1 MGVPSNLGRFAV
13 REQTAWGT
21 ARGASDMTNAYFV
34 ECTMT
39 VPTPVQESIQA
50 DVMRA
55 DHFAT
60 TRVAG
65 GKGPVEISLS
75 MPLHGFSTATPSGTP
90 TEHPD
95 AVLLKSCLGS
105 AEVGGYHGSDLSGG
119 SAGVLNL
126 DDGTATVDD
135 VGRALLVPISGG
147 HSVGWVSAMAHGSDP
162 DTYTLIRDLS
172 AAPSS
177 SGAILGSNSVVL
189 DKTQPTPLTLQFL
202 GSTAN
207 VSYVYSD
214 AVVTSATITLN
225 AREQPTLEVTLRA
238 ASWSE
243 ESGTK
248 AGAPSAEA
256 LANRPQL
263 PVVLGDNGARVVN
276 SSGALACGQLSIAMT
291 SEVVDEINY
300 SGQGISRFVVTKR
313 SVAVTTVTPATSGSP
328 SAGALDNPASLGTPG
343 ASVGAIQVDANTTP
357 GRSFSAL
364 IAAGQLQELQAIGDS
379 GGIVAITTVVE
390 PAQYTGD
397 SSSFGTVSSP
407 GNTPFRLAF
416 L

>member
-13 REQTAWGT
+13 REQSAWGT
-21 ARGASDMTNAYFV
+21 EQTTFTNAHFI
-34 ECTMT
+34 ECTMS

-60 TRVAG
+60 TRLAG

-75 MPLHGFSTATPSGTP
+75 MPLHGFSSSTPSGNP
-90 TEHPD
+90 SEHPD
-95 AVLLKSCLGS
+95 ALLLRSVLGS
-105 AEVGGYHGSDLSGG
+105 AEQGGYHASDLAGG
-119 SAGVLNL
+119 SASTLNL
-126 DDGTATVDD
+126 TNGTAVVAD
-135 VGRALLVPISGG
+135 VGRALLVPLASG
-147 HSVGWVSAMAHGSDP
+147 HSVGWVSAMADGGDP
-162 DTYTLIRDLS
+162 DTYGLIRDLS
-172 AAPSS
+172 AAPHS
-177 SGAILGSNSVVL
+177 SGAILGSNSIAL
-189 DKTQPTPLTLQFL
+189 DKTQPTPFTLQFL

-207 VSYVYSD
+207 VSYRYSD
-214 AVVTSATITLN
+214 AIVTSATINLN
-225 AREQPTLEVTLRA
+225 AREQPMLEVTIRA
-238 ASWSE
+238 ANWTNVG
-243 ESGTK
+243 SG
-248 AGAPSAEA
+248 GAPTAEA
-256 LANRPQL
+256 LADRPQL

-313 SVAVTTVTPATSGSP
+313 MVEITAVTPATSGSP
-328 SAGALDNPASLGTPG
+328 AAGALDNPASLGTPG

-357 GRSFSAL
+357 GRAFSAL
-364 IAAGQLQELQAIGDS
+364 VAAGQLKELQALGDS

-390 PAQYTGD
+390 PAQYTSD
-397 SSSFGTVSSP
+397 TTSSGSLSSP
-407 GNTPFRLAF
+407 ANTPFRIAF